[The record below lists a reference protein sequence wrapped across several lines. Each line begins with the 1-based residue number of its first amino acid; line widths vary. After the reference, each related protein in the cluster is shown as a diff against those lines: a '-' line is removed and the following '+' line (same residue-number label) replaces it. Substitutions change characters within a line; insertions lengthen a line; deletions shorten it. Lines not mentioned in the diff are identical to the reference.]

1 MAHEPSR
8 APAVLAVS
16 AATLACCS
24 VFVFFRLVS
33 RFAVVKKPGWDD
45 YTIILAW
52 ILAFGTSFSI
62 CWGTTKGF
70 GRHQDTIPQNDL
82 THMNKAAYAFSVLY
96 NPALMA
102 TKSSILIFYLTLS
115 KTQKVFR
122 WATIA
127 TLVVVN
133 VGGLAL
139 ALLNIF
145 QCNPVPAAFATSVE
159 PPQKCINIVTIYL
172 SSAPLN
178 IITDLAIFFLPMPL
192 LTGMRLPRKQKIIL
206 VITFGFGIFVAV
218 VDVVRI
224 YYLQD
229 AQRNNLRAKE
239 AGAGGALS
247 SGLRSDSDFSWY
259 AAFSSMWSAVE
270 INTGIMCACVPALK
284 PLVKRFLP
292 KWVLDQTSVDRSGS
306 RTSDSMVMPTNFTA
320 ATRHSDLLSPPVS
333 PTTTKPPPA
342 LGGADGPM
350 GMMDF
355 LTTPDMNEMPEVYR
369 RDTYATTTYA
379 TTTRARRGSGAY
391 FDFVDMQKKKNITL
405 RTNGEAVYPVAMVT
419 ILFFI
424 WGFAYGL
431 LDTLNSQFQV
441 VAHMTDGQT
450 VGQHSAYYLGYI
462 IAPFTVGRIV
472 FHRWGFKACYIVG
485 LMVYAC
491 GALVF
496 WPSAVL
502 TSFPA
507 FLISNFIVGM
517 GLSILELSANPF
529 IALCGPPEYAE
540 ARLSMSQGIQA
551 MGTIVSPMLAKK
563 VLFKASADSLIDVQW
578 AYLGISFF
586 TIMLAVAF
594 FYVPLPEATDEELE
608 NATARMPLPRDAT
621 VGSTNVSVVWVSLAL
636 GVFSM
641 FCYVGGQEG
650 TSTSFA
656 EYLLRVAPSLDTAN
670 FQAIEHTGFAVS
682 RLMAAFL
689 CIWIKPRFLLAFFF
703 AGVIAFAAAAMSGGT
718 GESRAAIVVM
728 GKFFEGPLFPIIYA
742 QSLRGLGKHTKDGAV
757 LLTAAIGGGGVWPP
771 IMYAVTQSRN
781 VQYAYCVVVAAYVA
795 GALFPLWINGPS
807 SAARTIAD
815 PVRDEQTR
823 RESEIER
830 ERRESMGMSEK
841 HKRWSKFKRRWSKDK
856 EQLPSVEYRE
866 RGSWPDGI
874 VPPPPVQA
882 FRHENSQGRESL
894 HVETPVFLSSRNST
908 SSDSTTEEVT
918 SEKTSP
924 TRLRRDSSQ
933 VRGPRPILPSETSPT
948 SSSASSSSTSS
959 SSEEAV
965 ATRAEVFN
973 RPDMV
978 YASPTRALDDP
989 SIGWAG

>member
-24 VFVFFRLVS
+24 VFVFFRLIS
-33 RFAVVKKPGWDD
+33 RFAIVKKPGWDD

-70 GRHQDTIPQNDL
+70 GRHQDTIPEHDL
-82 THMNKAAYAFSVLY
+82 TPMNKAAYAFSVLY

-115 KTQKVFR
+115 KTHKVFR

-127 TLVVVN
+127 TIVVVN

-139 ALLNIF
+139 TLLNIF
-145 QCNPVPAAFATSVE
+145 Q
-159 PPQKCINIVTIYL
+159 
-172 SSAPLN
+172 
-178 IITDLAIFFLPMPL
+178 
-192 LTGMRLPRKQKIIL
+192 KQKIIL

-229 AQRNNLRAKE
+229 AQRNDLRAKE
-239 AGAGGALS
+239 AGMGGADPMD
-247 SGLRSDSDFSWY
+247 LRNESDFSWY

-292 KWVLDQTSVDRSGS
+292 KWVLDQTIVDKSTS
-306 RTSDSMVMPTNFTA
+306 RTSDSMIIPTNITA
-320 ATRHSDLLSPPVS
+320 ATRRSNLPSPPVS

-342 LGGADGPM
+342 LGGSGEPI

-355 LTTPDMNEMPEVYR
+355 LTTPEMNEMPEMCRNETLV
-369 RDTYATTTYA
+369 TYA
-379 TTTRARRGSGAY
+379 TTTRARRGSAAY

-405 RTNGEAVYPVAMVT
+405 RTNGEAMYPVAMVT
-419 ILFFI
+419 TLFFI

-441 VAHMTDGQT
+441 VAKMSDGQT
-450 VGQHSAYYLGYI
+450 VGQHSAYYFGYI
-462 IAPFTVGRIV
+462 VAPFTFGRLV
-472 FHRWGFKACYIVG
+472 FRHWGFKACYIVG

-491 GALVF
+491 GTLVF

-517 GLSILELSANPF
+517 GLSTLELSANPF

-551 MGTIVSPMLAKK
+551 IGTIVSPLLAKK
-563 VLFKASADSLIDVQW
+563 VFFKASADSLIDVQW
-578 AYLGISFF
+578 AYLAISFF
-586 TIMLAVAF
+586 TVLLAIVF
-594 FYVPLPEATDEELE
+594 YYVPLPEATDEELE
-608 NATARMPLPRDAT
+608 NATARMPIPHDAT
-621 VGSTNVSVVWVSLAL
+621 VGSTNVRVVWISLAL
-636 GVFSM
+636 GVFAM
-641 FCYVGGQEG
+641 FCYVGGQES
-650 TSTSFA
+650 TSTSFV
-656 EYLLRVAPSLDTAN
+656 EYLTLVTPSLDTVN

-682 RLMAAFL
+682 RLLAAFL
-689 CIWIKPRFLLAFFF
+689 CVWIRPRFLLAFFF
-703 AGVIAFAAAAMSGGT
+703 AGAIAFAAAAMSGDTGGT
-718 GESRAAIVVM
+718 WAAIIII
-728 GKFFEGPLFPIIYA
+728 GKFFEGPLFPLIYA
-742 QSLRGLGKHTKDGAV
+742 QSLRGLGKHTKDAAV
-757 LLTAAIGGGGVWPP
+757 LLTAAIGGGAVWPP
-771 IMYAVTQSRN
+771 IMYTAAKARN
-781 VQYAYCVVVAAYVA
+781 VQYAYCVVIAAYTV
-795 GALFPLWINGPS
+795 GALFPLWLNVPLL
-807 SAARTIAD
+807 AARTLAD
-815 PVRDEQTR
+815 PVRDEQSR
-823 RESEIER
+823 RESEIEQ

-841 HKRWSKFKRRWSKDK
+841 HKKWSRFKSRWSKEKD
-856 EQLPSVEYRE
+856 QLPSVEHRE
-866 RGSWPDGI
+866 RGSWPDGT
-874 VPPPPVQA
+874 VPPSVQT
-882 FRHENSQGRESL
+882 FRQENSQRRDSSP
-894 HVETPVFLSSRNST
+894 VMTPVFLSSRNST
-908 SSDSTTEEVT
+908 SSDAETEGVT
-918 SEKTSP
+918 SEKASP
-924 TRLRRDSSQ
+924 AKTRARRDSSQ
-933 VRGPRPILPSETSPT
+933 VRIPVLVSEPSSASGSTA
-948 SSSASSSSTSS
+948 SSASSPSRTSTSN
-959 SSEEAV
+959 EEV
-965 ATRAEVFN
+965 VLPGGEVFN
-973 RPDMV
+973 HPDTI

>member
-1 MAHEPSR
+1 MVHEALEPSR
-8 APAVLAVS
+8 APAVLAVT

-70 GRHQDTIPQNDL
+70 GRHQDTIPENEL
-82 THMNKAAYAFSVLY
+82 TPMNKAAYAFSVLY

-102 TKSSILIFYLTLS
+102 TKSSILVFYLTLS
-115 KTQKVFR
+115 KTHKVFR
-122 WATIA
+122 WATIS

-139 ALLNIF
+139 TLLNIF
-145 QCNPVPAAFATSVE
+145 QCDPVSAAFYTPIE
-159 PPQKCINIVTIYL
+159 PPHTCINIVTIYL

-192 LTGMRLPRKQKIIL
+192 LTGMRLPRKQKVIL

-229 AQRNNLRAKE
+229 AQRNNLRAK
-239 AGAGGALS
+239 ADGAGGAHS
-247 SGLRSDSDFSWY
+247 SDLRNDSDFSWY

-292 KWVLDQTSVDRSGS
+292 KWVLDQTSMDRSGS
-306 RTSDSMVMPTNFTA
+306 RTSDSVVIPTNITA
-320 ATRHSDLLSPPVS
+320 ATRRSNPQSAPVS
-333 PTTTKPPPA
+333 PTTSKPPPA
-342 LGGADGPM
+342 LGGAGGPM

-355 LTTPDMNEMPEVYR
+355 LTTPDMNEMPEMYR
-369 RDTYATTTYA
+369 NETYA
-379 TTTRARRGSGAY
+379 TTTRARRGSAAY

-405 RTNGEAVYPVAMVT
+405 RTNEEAVYPVAMVT

-441 VAHMTDGQT
+441 VAQMTDGQT

-462 IAPFTVGRIV
+462 IAPFTFGRIV
-472 FHRWGFKACYIVG
+472 FRRWGFKACYIVG

-491 GALVF
+491 GTLVF

-517 GLSILELSANPF
+517 GLSTLELSANPF

-551 MGTIVSPMLAKK
+551 IGTIVSPLLAKK

-594 FYVPLPEATDEELE
+594 FYVPLPDATDEELE
-608 NATARMPLPRDAT
+608 NATSRMPIPRDAT
-621 VGSTNVSVVWVSLAL
+621 VGSSNVRVVWVSLAL

-656 EYLLRVAPSLDTAN
+656 EYLTRVAPSLDTAN
-670 FQAIEHTGFAVS
+670 FQAIEHTGFAAS

-703 AGVIAFAAAAMSGGT
+703 AGVISFAAAAMSGGT
-718 GESRAAIVVM
+718 GGTWAAVVVM

-742 QSLRGLGKHTKDGAV
+742 QSLRGLGKHTKDAAV

-771 IMYAVTQSRN
+771 IMYAVAKSTD
-781 VQYAYCVVVAAYVA
+781 VQFAYCVVVAAYVA
-795 GALFPLWINGPS
+795 GAVFPLWTNGPV
-807 SAARTIAD
+807 SAARKIAD

-841 HKRWSKFKRRWSKDK
+841 HRRWSKFKHRWSKDK
-856 EQLPSVEYRE
+856 DQLPSVEHRE
-866 RGSWPDGI
+866 HGSWPDAM
-874 VPPPPVQA
+874 VPPAVQA
-882 FRHENSQGRESL
+882 FRQETSQRRESL
-894 HVETPVFLSSRNST
+894 HVETPVFLSSSNSI
-908 SSDSTTEEVT
+908 SSDPVTEEVM

-924 TRLRRDSSQ
+924 AKLRRDSSQ
-933 VRGPRPILPSETSPT
+933 ARRPALPSEMSSP
-948 SSSASSSSTSS
+948 SSSASSSSISS
-959 SSEEAV
+959 SSDSEEAV
-965 ATRAEVFN
+965 DLRAEGFS
-973 RPDMV
+973 RPDTA